1 MTRYIFDLI
10 GIAVFAASGAL
21 AAGRRQMDLLGV
33 VVLATVTAIGG
44 GTIRDVLLDRHPLF
58 WLVDPAFLLTMTAA
72 ALVTVT
78 YARYRRPPE
87 NALLV
92 ADAIGLAVFSITGA
106 QIAAGQGLP
115 IIACIFLG
123 TVTGSAGGVARDI
136 LCAEVPLVLRRGSFY
151 ATAALAG
158 TTFYSVLVRL
168 GVAEPISALS
178 GAIMIAGLRFASIAW
193 GLTLPVYQIHDSSHD
208 SPPGGST

>member
-1 MTRYIFDLI
+1 MIRYVFDLV

-44 GTIRDVLLDRHPLF
+44 GTLRDVLLDRHPLF
-58 WLVDPAFLLTMTAA
+58 WLTDPAFLLTMTAA
-72 ALVTVT
+72 ALGIVAYT
-78 YARYRRPPE
+78 RYRRPPE
-87 NALLV
+87 RALLV

-106 QIAAGQGLP
+106 QIAASQGLP
-115 IIACIFLG
+115 VIACIFLG
-123 TVTGSAGGVARDI
+123 TVTGSAGGVLRDI
-136 LCAEVPLVLRRGSFY
+136 LCAEIPLVLQRGSFY

-158 TTFYSVLVRL
+158 TTFYAVLVRL
-168 GVAEPISALS
+168 GVTEPVSALS

-193 GLTLPVYQIHDSSHD
+193 GLTLPVYQVQDSTHQ
-208 SPPGGST
+208 SPPGGSP